1 MSVKWAVMKPCWLE
15 WNDYVSKSAGMTLVP
30 LGGCSTGQVHG
41 ASGLEWGGIGDG
53 EDLGGFERLKG

>member
-1 MSVKWAVMKPCWLE
+1 MI
-15 WNDYVSKSAGMTLVP
+15 LVP

-41 ASGLEWGGIGDG
+41 ASALEWGGIGDG